1 MILFPYHTNSPT
13 TNTIQNIFINLRAI
27 KVRVITSNFNPF
39 FFLKKKKEKWRIKE
53 HQGFLAL
60 LVVDQ
65 VVVVDLLSVRDCKG
79 GCVWR
84 T

>member
-1 MILFPYHTNSPT
+1 MILFSYHTNSST
-13 TNTIQNIFINLRAI
+13 TNTIQNVFINLRAI
-27 KVRVITSNFNPF
+27 KVRVNTSNFKPF
-39 FFLKKKKEKWRIKE
+39 FFLKKKEKWRIKE
-53 HQGFLAL
+53 HQEFLAL